1 MNLFTIARNEKTGAI
16 IWSEGQKQYIS
27 TEYVEKD
34 KTLKELAEEFQTQPQ
49 SIRNLLRK
57 MNITITNKKI
67 RNYPRNS
74 EFFNK
79 IDKAEKAYW
88 LGLFYADGTVSSKT
102 NQIALGLK
110 DKEHI
115 EKFKAAIGA
124 TNNKITI
131 THDNRFSKE
140 CILYTFT
147 IKDKELHDDLIKFGC
162 VPNKTSVLELH
173 IPNIPEEYKWD
184 FVRGYFDGDGCIS
197 WSKANNRYY
206 ISWVGNQYLLEDI
219 RLLCGKEKVSL
230 RSNIKSK
237 KIKEFRLNGQKDVL
251 KILQKM
257 YKNAS
262 KETSLDRK
270 AIKVNS
276 CLQSL
281 GASPLNL

>member
-1 MNLFTIARNEKTGAI
+1 MDLFTIARNEKTGAI
-16 IWSEGQKQYIS
+16 IWSEDQKQYVS

-34 KTLKELAEEFQTQPQ
+34 KTLKELAKEFQVQPQ

-57 MNITITNKKI
+57 MDIIITNKKI
-67 RNYPRNS
+67 KDYPRNS
-74 EFFNK
+74 KFFKEINT
-79 IDKAEKAYW
+79 AEKAYW
-88 LGLFYADGTVSSKT
+88 LGLFYADGSISSKT

-110 DKEHI
+110 DKDHVK
-115 EKFKAAIGA
+115 KFKVAIGA
-124 TNNKITI
+124 VNNKITA
-131 THDNRFSKE
+131 TYDDRFSKE

-147 IKDKELHDDLIKFGC
+147 IRDKELHDDLIKFGC
-162 VPNKTSVLELH
+162 VPNKTHVLELH
-173 IPNIPEEYKWD
+173 IPSIPEKYKWD

-197 WSKANNRYY
+197 WSKKNNRYY

-219 RLLCGKEKVSL
+219 RLLCGKEKISL
-230 RSNIKSK
+230 NSNVKSK
-237 KIKEFRLNGQKDVL
+237 NIKEFRLSGQKDVL

-257 YKNAS
+257 YANAS

-270 AIKVNS
+270 TIKVNS